1 MLADESE
8 AARRTLLLRGRFRA
22 RRRPALTTEQSDGW
36 GRTLRSVFFRSPA
49 LAGMVGRLILLRAD
63 VLPWLAPP

>member
-8 AARRTLLLRGRFRA
+8 AARCTLLRGRFRA
-22 RRRPALTTEQSDGW
+22 RRRPAVTTEQSDGW
-36 GRTLRSVFFRSPA
+36 GRILRSVFFRSPA

-63 VLPWLAPP
+63 VLPWMAPP